1 LGRFGLGLRL
11 TCVAEDITNHRVV
24 VTFVGPPPA
33 RQVALASGVGEV
45 EVDGHEL
52 RCLICGSFQPLLEAL
67 QGYEVIS
74 ITSIPSPTRRTT

>member
-24 VTFVGPPPA
+24 VTFVGPPPG

-74 ITSIPSPTRRTT
+74 ITSIPIHTRRTT